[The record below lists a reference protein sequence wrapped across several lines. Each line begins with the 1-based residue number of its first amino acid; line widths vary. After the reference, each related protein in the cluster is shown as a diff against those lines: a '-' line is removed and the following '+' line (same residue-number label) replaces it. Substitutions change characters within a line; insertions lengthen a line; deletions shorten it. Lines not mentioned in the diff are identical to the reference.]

1 MLHYEHVFGNVFEKR
16 GKVNVVEY
24 WWNTIVKISTWSS
37 ICYRYWQWIHW
48 MPKTKEKA
56 PINLHFT
63 CQLTCIYET
72 LKSNISE
79 AYKVQVDCFKE
90 SESDSYDKNDMKER
104 VNDLVRLHEAMQ
116 EQLKTESYLEQ
127 IQIPTLVPDKWSRMY
142 CSEYLN
148 VFEYLVWTSHE
159 IKKVGGILAKPAPKK
174 KKSYHH

>member
-79 AYKVQVDCFKE
+79 AYKVQVDCFKIH
-90 SESDSYDKNDMKER
+90 SLILMIKMMWKRKWMTWLGGARQCKE
-104 VNDLVRLHEAMQ
+104 NWKQYH
-116 EQLKTESYLEQ
+116 
-127 IQIPTLVPDKWSRMY
+127 IQNKSKFLPW
-142 CSEYLN
+142 YLN
-148 VFEYLVWTSHE
+148 VLFR
-159 IKKVGGILAKPAPKK
+159 IF
-174 KKSYHH
+174 

>member
-16 GKVNVVEY
+16 EKVNVVEY

-48 MPKTKEKA
+48 MAKTKEKA

-79 AYKVQVDCFKE
+79 AYKVQVDCFKIH
-90 SESDSYDKNDMKER
+90 SLILMIKMMWKRKWMTWWGNVRKIKNSIIFRINPSSYIGNWHCFVTGTVQNILMSLNTLPELHMKSKNR
-104 VNDLVRLHEAMQ
+104 WNISN
-116 EQLKTESYLEQ
+116 T
-127 IQIPTLVPDKWSRMY
+127 
-142 CSEYLN
+142 C
-148 VFEYLVWTSHE
+148 F
-159 IKKVGGILAKPAPKK
+159 
-174 KKSYHH
+174 